1 MIVKGY
7 KIHTMMLV
15 DTNNVKGLEEVEMTG
30 NLNNNDKMLLAAI
43 DLMAEKGYNSAST
56 KEIAATAG
64 VSEMTLFRHFG
75 SKQNLLEAAV
85 DRFHYAGEMRKIFNE
100 KIVWDLSI
108 DLQLI
113 SRTYHELMNR
123 NRKLFLIIQ
132 KEKEDSDLPGFRDRV
147 HKHPRQLQEMLTNYF
162 TAMQDKG
169 KLIPTNA
176 EAQANAFMW
185 MNHGAFLSV
194 LNGTT
199 LSTNVTMEEFLETS
213 VQLFTRALT
222 P

>member
-1 MIVKGY
+1 MITRGNI
-7 KIHTMMLV
+7 IHFKMLV
-15 DTNNVKGLEEVEMTG
+15 RTNNEEGLEEVETTG

-43 DLMAEKGYNSAST
+43 DLMAEKGFKGAAT
-56 KEIAATAG
+56 KEIAAAAG

-100 KIVWDLSI
+100 KIIWDI
-108 DLQLI
+108 QTDLQLI

-132 KEKEDSDLPGFRDRV
+132 KEKAGSDLPGFWDRV
-147 HKHPRQLQEMLTNYF
+147 HNHPRQLHEMLTNYF
-162 TAMQDKG
+162 TAMQAKG
-169 KLIPTNA
+169 KMIPTNS

-194 LNGTT
+194 LNGAT